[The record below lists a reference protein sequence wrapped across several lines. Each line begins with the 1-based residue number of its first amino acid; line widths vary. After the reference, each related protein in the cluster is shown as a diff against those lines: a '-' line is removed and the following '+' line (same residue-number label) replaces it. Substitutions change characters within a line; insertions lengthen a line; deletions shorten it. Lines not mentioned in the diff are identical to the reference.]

1 MLKIVALGGG
11 SIGFGAVKPEVLSI
25 SREIVSFSG
34 KKKPRLT
41 FLPTASSDDRA
52 YARAVEN
59 HFGRQLGC
67 QVSSLNLIDRP
78 SSFLQIQKSI
88 LSSDIVYVG
97 GGNTLLMMNRWKK
110 LGLDRILNMAR
121 DSGIVFC
128 GTSAGAICWFR
139 QGNSDSRKY
148 ENPKAK
154 LIKVTGL
161 GWVDALFCPHYDVEK
176 DRKPELKEMMRHSK
190 GVALA
195 ATNCAC
201 IQFWGKQYRV
211 VTSKPGAGV
220 YKVFWRKSRFH
231 HSQVVVQ
238 KDWASIDELTSRGS
252 IL

>member
-1 MLKIVALGGG
+1 MALGGG
-11 SIGFGAVKPEVLSI
+11 SIGFGPSKPEVLPI

-34 KKKPRLT
+34 KKNPRLT

-52 YARAVEN
+52 YVRAVEY
-59 HFGRQLGC
+59 HFGRLLGC
-67 QVSSLNLIDRP
+67 RICSLNLLDNPP
-78 SSFLQIQKSI
+78 SFPQIRKTI

-97 GGNTLLMMNRWKK
+97 GGNTLLMMNRWKS
-110 LGLDRILNMAR
+110 LGLDRVFNEAR

-148 ENPKAK
+148 RNLKAK

-161 GWVDALFCPHYDVEK
+161 RWVDALFCPHYDVEK
-176 DRKPELKEMMRHSK
+176 DRRPELKEMMRQTP

-195 ATNCAC
+195 ATNCAS
-201 IQFWGKQYRV
+201 IQIRGDQYRV
-211 VTSKPGAGV
+211 LTSKPGAGV
-220 YKVFWRKSRFH
+220 YKVFWKKKRFH
-231 HSQVVVQ
+231 HLEVAAR
-238 KDWASIDELTSRGS
+238 KDWASIHELTSRDS